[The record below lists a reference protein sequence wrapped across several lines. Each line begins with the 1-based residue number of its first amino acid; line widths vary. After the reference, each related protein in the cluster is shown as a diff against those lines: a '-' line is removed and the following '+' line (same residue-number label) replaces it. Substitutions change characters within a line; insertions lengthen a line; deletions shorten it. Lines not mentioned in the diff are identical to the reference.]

1 MLTIR
6 PKTGAKANDLD
17 EDYTVKAKAKTKAN
31 IHKAKDL
38 ENVLKDS
45 SRSRP
50 RANITDME
58 L

>member
-6 PKTGAKANDLD
+6 PKTGAKANDLGKD
-17 EDYTVKAKAKTKAN
+17 FTVKAKAKTKAN
-31 IHKAKDL
+31 THKAKDL
-38 ENVLKDS
+38 EYVLKDS
-45 SRSRP
+45 SRPRP